1 MQPQQPYDQEV
12 YHGTLIQVLRRTLP
26 APSGGQTQFDIV
38 VHPGAV
44 AIVALRDDPAHPGN
58 PLVALV
64 QQERPAINRRT
75 WELPAG
81 LMNRNEAGQPEATAR
96 RELREET
103 GYEAKA
109 MTLLLRTYSSP
120 GYSTEV
126 ITLYLARDLQP
137 VPGQSGAQDPTE
149 INGVSWIALDEAL
162 ARCQSEDITDSK
174 TILGLL
180 LARNALGRST
190 ASTAPSGGVAMPF
203 SPTGR
208 EPIQGV
214 AGQGDPVTNTDPTLR
229 LESMMLAE
237 FNYANSTAYQAL
249 DDRGRMFS
257 FYLGI
262 AGVLAGGLGALY
274 ELGRRD
280 SHSEVI
286 AAALLVLAG
295 LIGLIFF
302 FKIVRIRQAFDDSL
316 LTMNVIK
323 EYYIAAFKGSM
334 PDVENI
340 FRWRLKSMPPGRR
353 FGSLTFLVCLGITLI
368 DSIALGLAAVVIT
381 ELVTH
386 DANPDFVHLP
396 NNGLI
401 YAVGGAVLAVA
412 LLLQIVAYETMLRK
426 KGPKEAMEKAE
437 ELGLPPSAGSSGS

>member
-1 MQPQQPYDQEV
+1 
-12 YHGTLIQVLRRTLP
+12 
-26 APSGGQTQFDIV
+26 
-38 VHPGAV
+38 
-44 AIVALRDDPAHPGN
+44 
-58 PLVALV
+58 
-64 QQERPAINRRT
+64 
-75 WELPAG
+75 
-81 LMNRNEAGQPEATAR
+81 
-96 RELREET
+96 
-103 GYEAKA
+103 
-109 MTLLLRTYSSP
+109 
-120 GYSTEV
+120 
-126 ITLYLARDLQP
+126 
-137 VPGQSGAQDPTE
+137 
-149 INGVSWIALDEAL
+149 
-162 ARCQSEDITDSK
+162 
-174 TILGLL
+174 
-180 LARNALGRST
+180 
-190 ASTAPSGGVAMPF
+190 MPF

-214 AGQGDPVTNTDPTLR
+214 AGQSGPATNTDPTLK
-229 LESMMLAE
+229 LESMLLAE
-237 FNYANSTAYQAL
+237 FNYASSTAYQAL

-262 AGVLAGGLGALY
+262 AG
-274 ELGRRD
+274 
-280 SHSEVI
+280 
-286 AAALLVLAG
+286 VLAG

-323 EYYIAAFKGSM
+323 EYYIAKFKDTA
-334 PDVENI
+334 PVEKI
-340 FRWRLKSMPPGRR
+340 FRWRLDSMPSGRR

-426 KGPKEAMEKAE
+426 KSGKEAMEKAE
-437 ELGLPPSAGSSGS
+437 ELGLPPSAGNTGS

>member
-44 AIVALRDDPAHPGN
+44 AIVALRDDPAHPDN

-103 GYEAKA
+103 GYDAQT

-137 VPGQSGAQDPTE
+137 APGQSGAQDSTE
-149 INGVSWIALDEAL
+149 ISGVSWIGLDEAL
-162 ARCQSEDITDSK
+162 ARYQSEDITDSK

-180 LARNALGRST
+180 LARNALGRSA
-190 ASTAPSGGVAMPF
+190 ASSAPSGGAAMPF

-214 AGQGDPVTNTDPTLR
+214 AGQSDPATNTDPTLK
-229 LESMMLAE
+229 LESMLLAE
-237 FNYANSTAYQAL
+237 FNYASSTAYQAL

-323 EYYIAAFKGSM
+323 EYYIAKFKDTA
-334 PDVENI
+334 PVEKI
-340 FRWRLKSMPPGRR
+340 FRWRLDSMPSGRR

-426 KGPKEAMEKAE
+426 KSGKEAMEKAE
-437 ELGLPPSAGSSGS
+437 ELGLPPSAGNTGS